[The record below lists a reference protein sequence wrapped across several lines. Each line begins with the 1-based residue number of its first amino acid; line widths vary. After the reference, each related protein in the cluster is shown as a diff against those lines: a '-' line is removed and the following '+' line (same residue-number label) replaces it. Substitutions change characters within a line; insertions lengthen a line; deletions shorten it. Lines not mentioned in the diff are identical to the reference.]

1 MIKKYKEEYNNLTKN
16 IINNEHFLMTK
27 NDMHHGR
34 TKYEHLVRVSKCA
47 FVMSKI
53 FKADTITCTTA
64 GLLHDLFYG
73 ERTDSIEN
81 SYLNHPHTA
90 RNNAI
95 KYFGVGDKVACAI
108 QTHMFHH
115 VILKK
120 IFPFINREE
129 EASIKFSKPK
139 SKEAWIVSIADL
151 LVSINDSKFFVKY
164 KFNLA
169 YLMLVSFILSK

>member
-81 SYLNHPHTA
+81 SYLNHPHT
-90 RNNAI
+90 
-95 KYFGVGDKVACAI
+95 
-108 QTHMFHH
+108 
-115 VILKK
+115 VINK
-120 IFPFINREE
+120 EE
-129 EASIKFSKPK
+129 EASINFSKPK
-139 SKEAWIVSIADL
+139 SKEAWIVRIADL

>member
-108 QTHMFHH
+108 ETHMFHH

-120 IFPFINREE
+120 IFPFTNDSAYFRFVHLNNNIVEKLKLNTFL
-129 EASIKFSKPK
+129 FSKK
-139 SKEAWIVSIADL
+139 LKKIMLQVS
-151 LVSINDSKFFVKY
+151 
-164 KFNLA
+164 
-169 YLMLVSFILSK
+169 